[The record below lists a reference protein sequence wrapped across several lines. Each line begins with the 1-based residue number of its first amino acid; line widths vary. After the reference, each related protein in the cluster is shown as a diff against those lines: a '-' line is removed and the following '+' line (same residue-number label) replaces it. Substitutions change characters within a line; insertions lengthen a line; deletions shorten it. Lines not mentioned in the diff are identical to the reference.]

1 MDARSALP
9 SSPKAVFFRFS
20 QIFQNMTEQM
30 TRCHPSSSP
39 HSPHSPRHPSPSTP
53 PELRNA
59 RIEERTPSYLPLAN
73 GVNISH
79 LHLHL
84 HLAPGFGEGAGLD
97 WVTRAHH
104 LAARRGSVSF
114 AAQRAG
120 DDVLAALGLLSGS
133 AGSNG
138 GNGGGNGNGG
148 GRGNAYFDGDSNGE
162 VMLYHDELCRRG
174 RRGVRTRRSETE
186 RERDRLASQHD
197 RPSREARFPRT
208 SSSPTP
214 FIGAEHLD
222 CARCNKQRYSPRPRP
237 LQSARCTCGHDAPLL
252 PFLHS
257 LIPRARPAGQGEYI
271 RLRPGGGKAFV
282 RPKKGARGGR
292 GLGACGTVD
301 GAGCEEV
308 WVVRRDGRVRVV

>member
-1 MDARSALP
+1 M
-9 SSPKAVFFRFS
+9 SS
-20 QIFQNMTEQM
+20 
-30 TRCHPSSSP
+30 
-39 HSPHSPRHPSPSTP
+39 
-53 PELRNA
+53 
-59 RIEERTPSYLPLAN
+59 
-73 GVNISH
+73 
-79 LHLHL
+79 
-84 HLAPGFGEGAGLD
+84 
-97 WVTRAHH
+97 
-104 LAARRGSVSF
+104 

-120 DDVLAALGLLSGS
+120 DGVLAALGLLPGL
-133 AGSNG
+133 AGANG

-148 GRGNAYFDGDSNGE
+148 GRGNAYFDGDSDGGAGSE
-162 VMLYHDELCRRG
+162 VMLCHDELGRRG
-174 RRGVRTRRSETE
+174 RGGTRTRRSERE
-186 RERDRLASQHD
+186 RERQRERNRLASQHD
-197 RPSREARFPRT
+197 WPSREARFPRT

-214 FIGAEHLD
+214 FVNAEHHIYHD
-222 CARCNKQRYSPRPRP
+222 CARCNKQRDLPRPRP
-237 LQSARCTCGHDAPLL
+237 LHPARCTCGHDAPLL